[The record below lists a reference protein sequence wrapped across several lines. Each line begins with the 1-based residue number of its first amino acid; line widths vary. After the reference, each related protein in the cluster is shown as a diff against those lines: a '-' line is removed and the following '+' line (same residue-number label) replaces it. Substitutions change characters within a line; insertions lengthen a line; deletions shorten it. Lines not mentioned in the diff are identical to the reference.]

1 MRLRL
6 LWLAGMAAAVT
17 LVLAACSSGGAPGG
31 SSSQGTPTKGGTAT
45 VGIISGQQPNW
56 IWPFVPIANESVP
69 NGQDFEQI
77 LYRPLYLFGNN
88 GNSVTVDYPLSPAS
102 APVYSDG
109 GKTVTVNLKGWKWS
123 NGETVDAQDVAFWL
137 NMMKAEKTNFA
148 GYTPGTLPD
157 NLASFTIPSADTIVL
172 HLTKP
177 YASTWFTYNQLAEIT
192 PMPLAWDVTHA
203 GATAGS
209 GGCHTT
215 ISDCAAVYNF
225 LSAQSKDT
233 SGYASS
239 PLWSVV
245 DGAWKLSSFS
255 INGNDTFTP
264 NKSYS
269 GSPKPTLAAFKY
281 VPYTTDSAEYTALRT
296 GALDIGT
303 IPPADLPE
311 KPVSQTLPSSN
322 PLGSGYT
329 LQPFYTYAIA
339 YYQINFN
346 NPTYGPVFKQL
357 YFRQALMYVND
368 QVGMSEAIY
377 RGYAYPSTGP
387 VPPEPA
393 NAFEPA
399 VEKANNGDGPY
410 PYNIAKAKN
419 LLESHGWA
427 MVGGVMTCQTPAKC
441 GAGIKA
447 GTRATFTMDYTSGV
461 STLAQQEDVY
471 KSDAEQAGISIS
483 VNAESFDTLLGV
495 AVSTNKSWTMVDIS
509 GWAYDGPGYLPTG
522 EPLFLTG
529 APSNSGGYSDSTVD
543 SQILAI
549 QDNSSLSLFHQ
560 YATNIS
566 DQVPFVWVPQAYY
579 IEAVKSGL
587 DGVTFN
593 PMYTE
598 LPEYWYFTS

>member
-6 LWLAGMAAAVT
+6 LWLTGMAAAVA
-17 LVLAACSSGGAPGG
+17 LVLAACSSGGAPAG

-77 LYRPLYLFGNN
+77 LYRPLYMFGNN
-88 GNSVTVDYPLSPAS
+88 GDSVTVDYPLSPAN
-102 APVYSDG
+102 APVYTDG

-209 GGCHTT
+209 GGCHTS
-215 ISDCAAVYNF
+215 ISDCAAVYAF
-225 LSAQSKDT
+225 LTAQSKDT

-239 PLWSVV
+239 PIWSVV

-410 PYNIAKAKN
+410 PYNIAKAKS

-529 APSNSGGYSDSTVD
+529 APSNSGGYSNSTVD

-560 YATNIS
+560 YATNIA

-587 DGVTFN
+587 EGVTFN

-598 LPEYWYFTS
+598 LPEYWYFTA